1 MILSNTVAT
10 SVVLNGATST
20 VNTPA
25 DTLAPLG
32 FGVVSNG
39 ENWRG
44 WPGTNQPV
52 VAAVTATATTNLDW
66 SQGGLFQVN
75 YPATTLAVTFTFT
88 NVQVGQTIQMW
99 SKQSASSASTVTWP
113 SGIIWYGGGSGVPST
128 STSAIDLTN
137 DHLHRPWQL
146 RRSGDKKPTPDVQSR
161 TLTRA
166 TSRERPGERR
176 PREAPAFPEE
186 PCPTRPRLPFPS
198 R

>member
-25 DTLAPLG
+25 DTLAPQG

-44 WPGTNQPV
+44 WPGPNQPV
-52 VAAVTATATTNLDW
+52 VPAVTATATTNLDW

-99 SKQSASSASTVTWP
+99 SKQGASSASTVTWA

-128 STSAIDLTN
+128 STSAIDITMITCIA
-137 DHLHRPWQL
+137 PGSYVGQ
-146 RRSGDKKPTPDVQSR
+146 VQKAYS
-161 TLTRA
+161 
-166 TSRERPGERR
+166 
-176 PREAPAFPEE
+176 
-186 PCPTRPRLPFPS
+186 
-198 R
+198 

>member
-44 WPGTNQPV
+44 WPGPNQPIV
-52 VAAVTATATTNLDW
+52 PAVTATATTNLDW

-75 YPATTLAVTFTFT
+75 YPASTLAVTFTFT
-88 NVQVGQTIQMW
+88 NVQVGQTIQML
-99 SKQSASSASTVTWP
+99 STQGGTSASTVTWP
-113 SGIIWYGGGSGVPST
+113 SGITWVGGGAGVPST
-128 STSAIDLTN
+128 STGYVDLTTITCIAVGTYIGN
-137 DHLHRPWQL
+137 
-146 RRSGDKKPTPDVQSR
+146 VQKHVS
-161 TLTRA
+161 
-166 TSRERPGERR
+166 
-176 PREAPAFPEE
+176 
-186 PCPTRPRLPFPS
+186 
-198 R
+198 

>member
-44 WPGTNQPV
+44 WPGPNQPV
-52 VAAVTATATTNLDW
+52 VPAVTATATTNLDW

-99 SKQSASSASTVTWP
+99 SKQGP
-113 SGIIWYGGGSGVPST
+113 RP
-128 STSAIDLTN
+128 
-137 DHLHRPWQL
+137 HRPSPGRPAL
-146 RRSGDKKPTPDVQSR
+146 SGTAAARVSPRRAPPPSISR
-161 TLTRA
+161 
-166 TSRERPGERR
+166 
-176 PREAPAFPEE
+176 
-186 PCPTRPRLPFPS
+186 
-198 R
+198 